1 MWHGL
6 FFLFAVCSSCH
17 YIWFVMFGSDCQCAL
32 SDDSTALLISP
43 IQVTVLAEKRITS
56 PTDSL
61 TVLVP
66 VAVNDFL
73 LVLGVQERCVLVI
86 EMIPL
91 SGVLSSNHYKIH
103 TI

>member
-1 MWHGL
+1 
-6 FFLFAVCSSCH
+6 
-17 YIWFVMFGSDCQCAL
+17 MFGSDCQCAL